1 MKKFFMVLVWI
12 GLAVSLIM
20 LISVAGERTALR
32 EETRKGKQ
40 KYDALKTM
48 YDREKAEWQATSEQ
62 LTADNAALAL
72 EKQSLTAALTEISQE
87 MDTVK
92 AERETL
98 TAEKN
103 EASGRLSEIL
113 AVLMPEPE
121 TSETPT
127 EDQPEPKL
135 PLVHHVKP
143 DPLPYTKIL

>member
-32 EETRKGKQ
+32 EEARKGKQ

-48 YDREKAEWQATSEQ
+48 YDREKAEWQAASEK

-72 EKQSLTAALTEISQE
+72 EKQSIAAALTEISQE

-113 AVLMPEPE
+113 AVLLPEPE
-121 TSETPT
+121 TPDTPT